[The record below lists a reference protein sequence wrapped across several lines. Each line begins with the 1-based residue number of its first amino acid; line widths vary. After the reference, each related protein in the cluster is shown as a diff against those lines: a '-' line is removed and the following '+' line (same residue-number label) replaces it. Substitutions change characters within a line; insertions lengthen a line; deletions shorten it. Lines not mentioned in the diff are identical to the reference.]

1 MQFAMV
7 VTTEIW
13 FWLCLVV
20 GLYPYAGYPLCV
32 ALLRLI
38 RSRPVRAGPI
48 TPRVTVVISAYNEAG
63 HIEATVRNKLNQDY
77 PHALLDVMVA
87 SDGSTDET
95 DAVLGRLAQQNPRL
109 SFFRQQPRSGKTAA
123 LNSLIERAKGEI
135 IVFADANS
143 MYRPD
148 TVRQLVAPFADPEVG
163 YVTGQMRYVDPH
175 GSLIGDGCSAYMRY
189 ENLLRRYETD
199 IGSIVGVDGGVD
211 AVRRCLY
218 RPMHADQLPDLV
230 LPLAVVEQHRAR
242 GLRPRCGAGGGEP
255 QRPSQRSYR
264 MRVRVALRAF
274 WALRDKRA
282 LLNPLRYPLFAWQLI
297 SHKLLRYMS
306 FLPLG
311 IAAVLNWVL
320 LGRGEFT
327 KRWRRCSA
335 VRRCSRCWRC
345 TGRGGLRDFG
355 IAHYC
360 YYFLLLNWTSAV
372 AFARFVRGEKQ
383 VLWQPRTG

>member
-1 MQFAMV
+1 MLV
-7 VTTEIW
+7 STEFL
-13 FWLCLVV
+13 FWLCLAL

-38 RSRPVRAGPI
+38 RPRPVRAGPI
-48 TPRVTVVISAYNEAG
+48 TPHVTLVISAYNEAG
-63 HIEATVRNKLNQDY
+63 HIEATVLNKLNQEY

-87 SDGSTDET
+87 SDGSTDDT
-95 DAVLGRLAQQNPRL
+95 DVVLARLARLNPRL
-109 SFFRQQPRSGKTAA
+109 SFFRQQQRSGKTAA

-189 ENLLRRYETD
+189 ENLLRRYESD

-211 AVRRCLY
+211 AVRRSLY
-218 RPMHADQLPDLV
+218 RPMRAEQLPDLV
-230 LPLAVVEQHRAR
+230 LPLAVVAQHSRVVFAPGAVLEEESLSEQSAE
-242 GLRPRCGAGGGEP
+242 L
-255 QRPSQRSYR
+255 R

-274 WALRDKRA
+274 WGLSDQRA
-282 LLNPLRYPLFAWQLI
+282 LLNPLRYPLFGWQLF

-306 FLPLG
+306 FLPLA
-311 IAAVLNWVL
+311 IAAVLNWLL
-320 LGRGEFT
+320 LGRGGVYQLLAT
-327 KRWRRCSA
+327 AQCAAAALVVLAAYGPRR
-335 VRRCSRCWRC
+335 
-345 TGRGGLRDFG
+345 LRDLG
-355 IAHYC
+355 VAHYC
-360 YYFLLLNWTSAV
+360 YYFVLLNWASAV